1 MSLMNDRVFLF
12 LLWMQ
17 TDNLVVMPGSM
28 TVMTWKL
35 CVTII
40 TIKSGPPGNILSQH
54 NHSCTQPRQYPS
66 LDNTF
71 KTSYCLWF
79 SQDGSKCNVFILFI
93 LQSSRFPKQEK
104 SPPMI
109 TMLTRSLTNWKRS
122 GKYNWSWDVVIY
134 PRVWYSWRT
143 WNVNRPAR
151 FCRVKRFKSFLV
163 SLSMVTDGRCLLHAF
178 PINSSSVFQRNRSE

>member
-1 MSLMNDRVFLF
+1 MDLPAIYWANIIIHARNP
-12 LLWMQ
+12 
-17 TDNLVVMPGSM
+17 DN
-28 TVMTWKL
+28 
-35 CVTII
+35 
-40 TIKSGPPGNILSQH
+40 
-54 NHSCTQPRQYPS
+54 TQR

-71 KTSYCLWF
+71 NTSYCLWF

-163 SLSMVTDGRCLLHAF
+163 SLVTYGRCLLHAF
-178 PINSSSVFQRNRSE
+178 AINSSSVFQRNRSE

>member
-1 MSLMNDRVFLF
+1 MDLPAIYWANIIIHARNP
-12 LLWMQ
+12 
-17 TDNLVVMPGSM
+17 DN
-28 TVMTWKL
+28 T
-35 CVTII
+35 
-40 TIKSGPPGNILSQH
+40 QH
-54 NHSCTQPRQYPS
+54 

-104 SPPMI
+104 SPPTI

-122 GKYNWSWDVVIY
+122 GKYNWGWDVVIY

-178 PINSSSVFQRNRSE
+178 PIKTINSSSVFQRNRSE

>member
-1 MSLMNDRVFLF
+1 MDLPAIYWANIIIHARNP
-12 LLWMQ
+12 
-17 TDNLVVMPGSM
+17 DN
-28 TVMTWKL
+28 
-35 CVTII
+35 
-40 TIKSGPPGNILSQH
+40 
-54 NHSCTQPRQYPS
+54 TQC

-71 KTSYCLWF
+71 YTSYSLWF

-104 SPPMI
+104 SPPTI
-109 TMLTRSLTNWKRS
+109 TMLTRSLTNWKGS

-134 PRVWYSWRT
+134 PWVWYSWRT

-163 SLSMVTDGRCLLHAF
+163 SLSMVTDGSFFLHAF
-178 PINSSSVFQRNRSE
+178 PINSSSVFQRKSLRIKNLLFYVLSKHDGRRRKLQQL